1 MSNVFALKN
10 ITTFK
15 IVANSCQCLHLMLS
29 HPNPKQHSNP
39 NSLIPLCSCLH
50 DTEHE
55 REREREHAHSHEIS
69 SKTNPR
75 NKPKKSHPTDKR
87 GTFLAQ
93 KKNMWNFLHNI
104 KTVTEICVE
113 INKSRM
119 YNLLWVLESMQ
130 IIADHNLQ

>member
-55 REREREHAHSHEIS
+55 RERERESMHIHMKSQAKPTPETSQ
-69 SKTNPR
+69 KNPIQLIR
-75 NKPKKSHPTDKR
+75 
-87 GTFLAQ
+87 
-93 KKNMWNFLHNI
+93 
-104 KTVTEICVE
+104 E
-113 INKSRM
+113 
-119 YNLLWVLESMQ
+119 VLS
-130 IIADHNLQ
+130 